1 MRHIAIVGRDL
12 IAATR
17 IRDAAVQ
24 SGFTAVRVDR
34 PEDLPS
40 RDDVAVAVVD
50 WSSRDESW
58 GVTLR
63 SWLEGAGG
71 GPRVLLYGFHTDLA
85 AHADARR
92 YGLGPMVARS
102 RLFSALPE
110 LLGP

>member
-17 IRDAAVQ
+17 ILDAAVQ

-34 PEDLPS
+34 PDDLPS
-40 RDDVAVAVVD
+40 PEDVAVAVVD
-50 WSSRDESW
+50 WSARDESW
-58 GVTLR
+58 GGTLR
-63 SWLEGAGG
+63 SWRGDAGG

-92 YGLGPMVARS
+92 HRLGPMVARS
-102 RLFSALPE
+102 RLFSSLPE